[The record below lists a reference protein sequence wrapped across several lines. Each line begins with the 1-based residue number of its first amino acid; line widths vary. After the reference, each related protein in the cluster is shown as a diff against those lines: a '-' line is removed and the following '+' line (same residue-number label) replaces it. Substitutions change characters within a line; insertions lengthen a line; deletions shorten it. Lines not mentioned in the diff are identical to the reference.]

1 MKAQTKH
8 WNYFYKKKKLTI
20 KPTNFAK
27 FCLNYLN
34 KTEMVYDV
42 GCGNGR
48 DVVFFNNNNIQCY
61 GIDSSKIAINNN
73 KKKFKR
79 LRKKFIMANFCNY
92 KFSNK
97 SKNNLSIYSRF
108 TIHAIKKKDENLFF
122 KTILSKKNLNYL
134 FIETRTIYDDLYG
147 KGIKIGKDQFI
158 NGHYRRFIDPQDF
171 KKKLKRKFN
180 ISYFKISRDFA
191 KFKNE
196 NPCVLRIVAKKK

>member
-1 MKAQTKH
+1 MKAQTTH

-73 KKKFKR
+73 KNKFKK
-79 LRKKFIMANFCNY
+79 LRKKFIRANFCNY
-92 KFSNK
+92 KFSNR

-158 NGHYRRFIDPQDF
+158 NGHYRRFINPQDF

-180 ISYFKISRDFA
+180 ILYFKISRDFA